1 MNIQVAF
8 FLFSL
13 FCGVLEH
20 CVKHYINIMCCC
32 CYYYYKVLR
41 AAERVIRQASTM
53 QAQAPKV
60 LTVLH
65 IVRGEIGTEDVFL
78 LGGHIE
84 ETQFGIDNHH
94 SDLLSLVVSVFHKLR
109 LHHIAKLAS
118 LHL

>member
-1 MNIQVAF
+1 
-8 FLFSL
+8 
-13 FCGVLEH
+13 
-20 CVKHYINIMCCC
+20 
-32 CYYYYKVLR
+32 
-41 AAERVIRQASTM
+41 M

-78 LGGHIE
+78 LWEHIE

-94 SDLLSLVVSVFHKLR
+94 LDLLSLVVSVFHKLR

-118 LHL
+118 WTSERKHKKEAMPNSPLSGFLTLTLAAFYCILNFS